1 MGKLKKKNYLRW
13 DRCRSWVFIK
23 NLLPFLIINIKIIFM
38 YSLTTYKETIL
49 FYDYINKFHGDKSN
63 LRTFNK
69 KFQKLI
75 ITTKLT
81 NINEKKLVFS
91 FFMFEIFTL
100 KKLFFNS
107 KFLFTVK
114 DGGFLFVKFFLVF
127 FPSLEKKKKKKK
139 KKS

>member
-1 MGKLKKKNYLRW
+1 
-13 DRCRSWVFIK
+13 
-23 NLLPFLIINIKIIFM
+23 M

-81 NINEKKLVFS
+81 NINEKKIVFS

-100 KKLFFNS
+100 KKTFFNS

-114 DGGFLFVKFFLVF
+114 DGGYLFVKIVLRSKHMDFFFIKVSLDF
-127 FPSLEKKKKKKK
+127 FSSIEKK
-139 KKS
+139 